1 MARVKDQIYS
11 ANENSANIK
20 ESIAYTSDINKATV
34 FITDADG
41 IIGLQNLLM
50 STNGN
55 DRIKYDIYEISI
67 NRYGYAPS
75 IREDGKVGKNY
86 AVDYEFSTSNNSK
99 YELNEG
105 TATDSAHAILTLN
118 RLTSTQ
124 TNKNSTTMAGNLTV
138 LDKKLTANLKIY
150 KRDYDQDRGLE
161 NALFVIRAHYVAN
174 GKGDNYFKQKID
186 GKYIQI
192 MTEDSD
198 NKYLTE
204 VEGIVRVKDKTYDE
218 NENPKVEPIGF
229 TSSFADATKFRTDA
243 NGITGVLN
251 LLMST
256 NGGDYIEYEVIE
268 LEANNYGYA
277 PAVRT
282 DDKYGNT
289 YAVVFE
295 GETSNQSSVR
305 TIGGTITKSNAAMIT
320 LKRQTSVETDK
331 SGNDAKPAFTLL
343 AKNMK
348 LTTNMEIYKRDYD
361 QNRKIENV
369 EFYIKTRKW
378 IWRSNSK
385 SKNRW
390 KIFKSN
396 GRKCW

>member
-1 MARVKDQIYS
+1 
-11 ANENSANIK
+11 
-20 ESIAYTSDINKATV
+20 
-34 FITDADG
+34 
-41 IIGLQNLLM
+41 
-50 STNGN
+50 
-55 DRIKYDIYEISI
+55 
-67 NRYGYAPS
+67 
-75 IREDGKVGKNY
+75 
-86 AVDYEFSTSNNSK
+86 
-99 YELNEG
+99 
-105 TATDSAHAILTLN
+105 
-118 RLTSTQ
+118 
-124 TNKNSTTMAGNLTV
+124 
-138 LDKKLTANLKIY
+138 
-150 KRDYDQDRGLE
+150 
-161 NALFVIRAHYVAN
+161 
-174 GKGDNYFKQKID
+174 
-186 GKYIQI
+186 

-343 AKNMK
+343 AK
-348 LTTNMEIYKRDYD
+348 T
-361 QNRKIENV
+361 
-369 EFYIKTRKW
+369 
-378 IWRSNSK
+378 
-385 SKNRW
+385 
-390 KIFKSN
+390 
-396 GRKCW
+396 